1 MRNLQH
7 SLGFI
12 KSNNNYNELTK
23 NQKTNLEKLS
33 NINKMDYL
41 AISLNYNYWSTERVD
56 NEIKIA
62 ISKH

>member
-41 AISLNYNYWSTERVD
+41 TIRLNYKYWSTERVD

-62 ISKH
+62 LTK

>member
-41 AISLNYNYWSTERVD
+41 TIRLNYKYWSTERVE

-62 ISKH
+62 LTK